1 MNVPGAGPAR
11 PEKVGAEIEIR
22 PQWNSPPNRKDATT
36 GEIGVSTQGN
46 PNPAKIR
53 SAAFAPATPNPCHAA
68 AKSKPPCPQHET
80 SPRLRSPCVLRGSFP
95 RSPACTRRFAGLCWT
110 HHFSCVWAFARLTMQ
125 RLTAR
130 FVLLLLLVSMF
141 APAALAI
148 SQSSTSGCC
157 CARKCCIRKH
167 RHPTATPSGP
177 QIQSRDRCY
186 NNCRCSLV
194 VPNWAEPS
202 LAALAGASAP
212 SALLASESPSTNQ
225 RHGSPRSL
233 STRGPPPFSIA

>member
-1 MNVPGAGPAR
+1 MLPQAKLASQLRETRIPQKSESRRSLLPRQTHVMPPRSRSLPAR
-11 PEKVGAEIEIR
+11 STKH
-22 PQWNSPPNRKDATT
+22 PP
-36 GEIGVSTQGN
+36 G
-46 PNPAKIR
+46 
-53 SAAFAPATPNPCHAA
+53 
-68 AKSKPPCPQHET
+68 
-80 SPRLRSPCVLRGSFP
+80 CVLRGSFP

-225 RHGSPRSL
+225 RHGSLRSL